1 MRLSTLTRDKMRFLQ
16 GILIGILLLSGLT
29 GKGDFHV
36 HGSYDLDK
44 DGHEETL
51 ILNAFAQSAV
61 WVEITK
67 SSPID
72 TLWSFTLPQG
82 QIFNDAEIVDIDSD
96 GYYDMVAVVDLFPST
111 KNQVWLYVFLGHA
124 DGFVADPLVLSSRS
138 LGFNI
143 VRPSNLSLVPG
154 GSPQLSVA
162 FGATIRQS
170 MVFDIDITDNNISL
184 LNVQMLIAPIISNG
198 YGLVYTGGFTSNGGQ
213 YIATLSPENN
223 QLKTAIFDV
232 EQNFK
237 LIQSSLIELGHVQH
251 LLGADI
257 QEFRSK
263 RSNKNGL
270 LVPFGSND
278 IFLLEV
284 NSGKTTLFNTS
295 LSGAGAFPIL
305 DKKAQSNIGDIL
317 IKRRDAEIY
326 TTEPVLSHTLPS
338 SRTER
343 KQLSPPMPP
352 LVDEVST
359 LKPIAMYNDQDLTSL
374 PDGINQFY
382 GAKNEQV
389 NNQVKYDS
397 LAPTLGDFLASVKKD
412 KIEESSDIKRVA
424 VPIMNKEMESVTW
437 ADEAGFTQL
446 NLGEYISK
454 ETENDSIISPIPEK
468 DKGLSTFT
476 KTVQEALI
484 PSIVD
489 IDTTL
494 DMQSDNEIDLYYVL
508 AMTPASD
515 TKDRYIFDGEAPFGV
530 AVNQVPPMGKA
541 THFQHGVSANLA
553 NLKRGEAY
561 DFAYS
566 LRDARLDSITTLTM
580 VHDMQT
586 NVVFMSISPTDDS
599 LSQSYQPEAFDPKLF
614 EFPNYFF
621 EGFPT
626 SLDMDFTDKL
636 IRFSFDGLE
645 DSTYQG
651 IYLSSTTPSIPSQS
665 LAVFM
670 DEGTLQAVRGEV
682 IVRANGSK
690 KVTTEFDLVGTVEPA
705 VMFSRLI
712 QELFPNEL
720 KIKLLQGASLEE
732 PLFGP
737 AGKLP
742 KITREPRLPD
752 AEPAQVNPEIPI
764 EPKQSNVPEEL
775 EISTKDQSITG
786 SKTSDTQ
793 EDEIGPA
800 VLEPGASPQDTLITP
815 TDSLKLESR
824 KESPISLKEET
835 PAQPGASPQDTLI
848 TPTDSLKLESQK
860 ESPISL
866 EEDTPA
872 QPEASQPDNE
882 SEKENTEIE
891 ENDGSDE

>member
-1 MRLSTLTRDKMRFLQ
+1 MRFLQ

-51 ILNAFAQSAV
+51 ILNARASSAI
-61 WVEITK
+61 WVEIAK
-67 SSPID
+67 SSVID
-72 TLWSFTLPQG
+72 TLWSFSLSQG
-82 QIFNDAEIVDIDSD
+82 QIFNDAEIVDINDD
-96 GYYDMVAVVDLFPST
+96 GFYDMVAVVDLFPSSE
-111 KNQVWLYVFLGHA
+111 NQAWLYVFPGNA
-124 DGFVADPLVLSSRS
+124 NGFAHDPLVSNSQS

-154 GSPQLSVA
+154 GYPQLSVA
-162 FGATIRQS
+162 FGATLRQS
-170 MVFDIDITDNNISL
+170 MVFDIDISDNDISL
-184 LNVQMLIAPIISNG
+184 MNVQMLIAPIISNG
-198 YGLVYTGGFTSNGGQ
+198 YGLVYTGGFTSNGRQ
-213 YIATLSPENN
+213 YIATLSPERN

-232 EQNFK
+232 VQNFK
-237 LIQSSLIELGHVQH
+237 LIQSSLIQLGHVQH

-278 IFLLEV
+278 VFLLEV
-284 NSGKTTLFNTS
+284 DSEETNLFNTS
-295 LSGAGAFPIL
+295 LSGKSVFPIL
-305 DKKAQSNIGDIL
+305 DKNGQPNIGDIL
-317 IKRRDAEIY
+317 SKRRDAEVY
-326 TTEPVLSHTLPS
+326 TSQPILSHNLPS
-338 SRTER
+338 SRTE
-343 KQLSPPMPP
+343 KDQLSPPPPP
-352 LVDEVST
+352 LIDEAAT

-374 PDGINQFY
+374 PDDQNEVYGTIND
-382 GAKNEQV
+382 KV
-389 NNQVKYDS
+389 DSQVKYDS
-397 LAPTLGDFLASVKKD
+397 LAPTLGDFLASVKTNKP
-412 KIEESSDIKRVA
+412 KGSSDIKRVA
-424 VPIMNKEMESVTW
+424 VPKMNKEMESVTW
-437 ADEAGFTQL
+437 ADEAGFTQV
-446 NLGEYISK
+446 NLGEYIPN
-454 ETENDSIISPIPEK
+454 ETENDSVQSPIPEK

-484 PSIVD
+484 PTIVD
-489 IDTTL
+489 VDTTL
-494 DMQSDNEIDLYYVL
+494 DMQSENEIDLYYVL

-553 NLKRGEAY
+553 NLKRGESY

-580 VHDMQT
+580 VHDIQT
-586 NVVFMSISPTDDS
+586 NVVFMSISPTQDS

-651 IYLSSTTPSIPSQS
+651 IYLSSTTPSTPSQS

-670 DEGTLQAVRGEV
+670 DDGILQAVRGEV

-712 QELFPNEL
+712 QELFPDEL

-742 KITREPRLPD
+742 KITREPRLPE
-752 AEPAQVNPEIPI
+752 AEPDQVNPEIPI

-775 EISTKDQSITG
+775 EISTEDQSITE
-786 SKTSDTQ
+786 SKTSETQ
-793 EDEIGPA
+793 EDEIAPA
-800 VLEPGASPQDTLITP
+800 VLEVEKLESDSLSTP

-824 KESPISLKEET
+824 KETPTPIEEET
-835 PAQPGASPQDTLI
+835 PAQP
-848 TPTDSLKLESQK
+848 
-860 ESPISL
+860 
-866 EEDTPA
+866 EE
-872 QPEASQPDNE
+872 SQPDNE
-882 SEKENTEIE
+882 SEKEKTNDVKTEE
-891 ENDGSDE
+891 DDGSDA

>member
-1 MRLSTLTRDKMRFLQ
+1 MRLSTFTRDKMRFLQ

-51 ILNAFAQSAV
+51 ILNAPASSAI
-61 WVEITK
+61 WVEIAK
-67 SSPID
+67 SSAID

-82 QIFNDAEIVDIDSD
+82 QIFNDAEIVDIDGD
-96 GYYDMVAVVDLFPST
+96 GYYDMVAVADLFPSI
-111 KNQVWLYVFLGHA
+111 KNKAWLYVFPGNA
-124 DGFVADPLVLSSRS
+124 DGFANDPLVLSTES

-162 FGATIRQS
+162 FGATLRQS
-170 MVFDIDITDNNISL
+170 MVFDIDISDNDISL
-184 LNVQMLIAPIISNG
+184 MNVQMLIAPIISNG
-198 YGLVYTGGFTSNGGQ
+198 YGLVYTGGFTSNGRQ
-213 YIATLSPENN
+213 YIATLSPERN

-232 EQNFK
+232 GQNFK
-237 LIQSSLIELGHVQH
+237 LIQSSLIQLGHVQH

-278 IFLLEV
+278 VFLLEV
-284 NSGKTTLFNTS
+284 DSEETKLFNTS
-295 LSGAGAFPIL
+295 LSGKSVFPIL
-305 DKKAQSNIGDIL
+305 DKNGQPNIGDIL
-317 IKRRDAEIY
+317 SKRRDAEVY
-326 TTEPVLSHTLPS
+326 TAQPILSHNLPS
-338 SRTER
+338 SRTE
-343 KQLSPPMPP
+343 KDQLSPPPPP
-352 LVDEVST
+352 LIDEAAT

-374 PDGINQFY
+374 PDDQNEVYGTIND
-382 GAKNEQV
+382 KV
-389 NNQVKYDS
+389 DNQVKYDS
-397 LAPTLGDFLASVKKD
+397 LAPTLGDFLASVKTD
-412 KIEESSDIKRVA
+412 KPKGSADIKRVA
-424 VPIMNKEMESVTW
+424 IPKMNKEMESVTW
-437 ADEAGFTQL
+437 ADEAGFTQV
-446 NLGEYISK
+446 NLGEYISN
-454 ETENDSIISPIPEK
+454 ETENDSVQSPIPEK

-484 PSIVD
+484 PTIVD
-489 IDTTL
+489 VDTTL
-494 DMQSDNEIDLYYVL
+494 DMQSENEIDLYYVL

-541 THFQHGVSANLA
+541 THFQHGISANLA
-553 NLKRGEAY
+553 NLKRGESY

-586 NVVFMSISPTDDS
+586 NVVFMSISPTQDS

-636 IRFSFDGLE
+636 IRFSFDGVE

-651 IYLSSTTPSIPSQS
+651 IYLSSTTPSTPSQS

-670 DEGTLQAVRGEV
+670 DDGTLQAVRGEV
-682 IVRANGSK
+682 TVRANGSK

-712 QELFPNEL
+712 QELFPDEL

-742 KITREPRLPD
+742 KITREPRLPE
-752 AEPAQVNPEIPI
+752 AEPDQVNPEIPI

-775 EISTKDQSITG
+775 EISTEDQSITE
-786 SKTSDTQ
+786 SKTSETQ

-800 VLEPGASPQDTLITP
+800 VLEVEKLQSDSLITP

-824 KESPISLKEET
+824 KETPTPIEEET
-835 PAQPGASPQDTLI
+835 PAQP
-848 TPTDSLKLESQK
+848 
-860 ESPISL
+860 
-866 EEDTPA
+866 EE
-872 QPEASQPDNE
+872 SQPDNE
-882 SEKENTEIE
+882 SEKEKTDDVKTEE
-891 ENDGSDE
+891 DDGSDA

>member
-1 MRLSTLTRDKMRFLQ
+1 M
-16 GILIGILLLSGLT
+16 
-29 GKGDFHV
+29 
-36 HGSYDLDK
+36 
-44 DGHEETL
+44 
-51 ILNAFAQSAV
+51 
-61 WVEITK
+61 
-67 SSPID
+67 
-72 TLWSFTLPQG
+72 
-82 QIFNDAEIVDIDSD
+82 
-96 GYYDMVAVVDLFPST
+96 
-111 KNQVWLYVFLGHA
+111 
-124 DGFVADPLVLSSRS
+124 
-138 LGFNI
+138 
-143 VRPSNLSLVPG
+143 
-154 GSPQLSVA
+154 
-162 FGATIRQS
+162 
-170 MVFDIDITDNNISL
+170 
-184 LNVQMLIAPIISNG
+184 
-198 YGLVYTGGFTSNGGQ
+198 
-213 YIATLSPENN
+213 
-223 QLKTAIFDV
+223 
-232 EQNFK
+232 
-237 LIQSSLIELGHVQH
+237 IQSSLIQLGHVQH

-278 IFLLEV
+278 VFLLEV
-284 NSGKTTLFNTS
+284 DSEETKLFNTS
-295 LSGAGAFPIL
+295 LSGKSAFPIL
-305 DKKAQSNIGDIL
+305 DKNGQPNIGDIL
-317 IKRRDAEIY
+317 SKRRDAEVY
-326 TTEPVLSHTLPS
+326 TAQPILSHNLPS
-338 SRTER
+338 SRIE
-343 KQLSPPMPP
+343 KEQLSPPPPP
-352 LVDEVST
+352 LIDEAAT
-359 LKPIAMYNDQDLTSL
+359 LKPVAMYNDQDLTSL
-374 PDGINQFY
+374 PDGQNEVYGTIND
-382 GAKNEQV
+382 KV
-389 NNQVKYDS
+389 DNQVKYDS

-412 KIEESSDIKRVA
+412 KPEGSSDIKRVA
-424 VPIMNKEMESVTW
+424 VPNMNKEMESVTW
-437 ADEAGFTQL
+437 ADEAGFTQV

-454 ETENDSIISPIPEK
+454 ETENDSVQSPIPEK

-484 PSIVD
+484 PTIVN

-494 DMQSDNEIDLYYVL
+494 DMQSENEIDLYYVL

-530 AVNQVPPMGKA
+530 SVNQVPPMGKA
-541 THFQHGVSANLA
+541 THFQHGISANLA
-553 NLKRGEAY
+553 NLKRGESY

-586 NVVFMSISPTDDS
+586 NVVFMSISPTQDS

-636 IRFSFDGLE
+636 IRFSFDGVE

-651 IYLSSTTPSIPSQS
+651 IYLSSTTPSTPSQS

-670 DEGTLQAVRGEV
+670 DDGTLQAVRGEV

-712 QELFPNEL
+712 QELFPDEL

-737 AGKLP
+737 VGKLP

-752 AEPAQVNPEIPI
+752 AEPDQMNPEIPV

-775 EISTKDQSITG
+775 EISTEDQSITE
-786 SKTSDTQ
+786 SKTSETQ

-800 VLEPGASPQDTLITP
+800 VLEVEKLKSDSLSTP
-815 TDSLKLESR
+815 TDSLKLESL
-824 KESPISLKEET
+824 KETPTPIEEET
-835 PAQPGASPQDTLI
+835 PAQP
-848 TPTDSLKLESQK
+848 
-860 ESPISL
+860 
-866 EEDTPA
+866 EE
-872 QPEASQPDNE
+872 SQPDNE
-882 SEKENTEIE
+882 SEKEKTDDVKTE
-891 ENDGSDE
+891 ENDGSDA

>member
-1 MRLSTLTRDKMRFLQ
+1 MRFLQ

-51 ILNAFAQSAV
+51 ILNARVSSAI
-61 WVEITK
+61 WVEIAK
-67 SSPID
+67 SSAID

-82 QIFNDAEIVDIDSD
+82 QIFNDAEIVDINGD
-96 GYYDMVAVVDLFPST
+96 GYYDMVAVVNLFPSI
-111 KNQVWLYVFLGHA
+111 KNQAWLYVFPGNV
-124 DGFVADPLVLSSRS
+124 DGFVQDPLVLSSES

-162 FGATIRQS
+162 FGATLRQS
-170 MVFDIDITDNNISL
+170 MVFDIDISDNDISL
-184 LNVQMLIAPIISNG
+184 MNIQMLIAPIISNG
-198 YGLVYTGGFTSNGGQ
+198 YGLVYTGGFTSNGRQ
-213 YIATLSPENN
+213 YIATLSPERN

-232 EQNFK
+232 VQNFK
-237 LIQSSLIELGHVQH
+237 LIQSSLIQLGHVQH

-278 IFLLEV
+278 VFLLEV
-284 NSGKTTLFNTS
+284 DSEETKLFNTS
-295 LSGAGAFPIL
+295 LSGKSVFPIL
-305 DKKAQSNIGDIL
+305 DKNGQPNIGDIL
-317 IKRRDAEIY
+317 SKRRDAEVY
-326 TTEPVLSHTLPS
+326 TAQPVLSHNLPS
-338 SRTER
+338 SRIE
-343 KQLSPPMPP
+343 KDQLPPPPPP
-352 LVDEVST
+352 LIDEAAT

-374 PDGINQFY
+374 PDDQSEVYGTIND
-382 GAKNEQV
+382 KV
-389 NNQVKYDS
+389 DNQVKYDS
-397 LAPTLGDFLASVKKD
+397 LAPTLGDFLASVKTD
-412 KIEESSDIKRVA
+412 KPKGSSDIKRVA
-424 VPIMNKEMESVTW
+424 VPKMNKEMESVTW
-437 ADEAGFTQL
+437 ADEAGFTQV

-454 ETENDSIISPIPEK
+454 ETENDSVQSPIPEK

-484 PSIVD
+484 PTIVNV
-489 IDTTL
+489 DTTL
-494 DMQSDNEIDLYYVL
+494 DMQSENEIDLYYVL

-553 NLKRGEAY
+553 NLKRGESY

-586 NVVFMSISPTDDS
+586 NVVFMSISPTQDS

-651 IYLSSTTPSIPSQS
+651 IYLSSTTPSTPSQS

-670 DEGTLQAVRGEV
+670 DDGILQAVRGEV

-712 QELFPNEL
+712 QELFPDEL

-742 KITREPRLPD
+742 KITREPRLPE
-752 AEPAQVNPEIPI
+752 AEPDQVNPEIPI

-775 EISTKDQSITG
+775 EISTEDQSITE
-786 SKTSDTQ
+786 SKTSETQ
-793 EDEIGPA
+793 EDEIAPA
-800 VLEPGASPQDTLITP
+800 VLEVEKLESDSLSTP

-824 KESPISLKEET
+824 KEAPTPIEEET
-835 PAQPGASPQDTLI
+835 PAQP
-848 TPTDSLKLESQK
+848 
-860 ESPISL
+860 
-866 EEDTPA
+866 EE
-872 QPEASQPDNE
+872 SQPDNE
-882 SEKENTEIE
+882 SEKEKTDDVKTEE
-891 ENDGSDE
+891 DDGSDA

>member
-1 MRLSTLTRDKMRFLQ
+1 
-16 GILIGILLLSGLT
+16 
-29 GKGDFHV
+29 
-36 HGSYDLDK
+36 
-44 DGHEETL
+44 
-51 ILNAFAQSAV
+51 
-61 WVEITK
+61 
-67 SSPID
+67 
-72 TLWSFTLPQG
+72 
-82 QIFNDAEIVDIDSD
+82 
-96 GYYDMVAVVDLFPST
+96 
-111 KNQVWLYVFLGHA
+111 
-124 DGFVADPLVLSSRS
+124 
-138 LGFNI
+138 
-143 VRPSNLSLVPG
+143 
-154 GSPQLSVA
+154 
-162 FGATIRQS
+162 
-170 MVFDIDITDNNISL
+170 MVFDIDISDNDISL
-184 LNVQMLIAPIISNG
+184 MNIKMLIAPIISNG
-198 YGLVYTGGFTSNGGQ
+198 YGLVYTGGFSSNGRQ
-213 YIATLSPENN
+213 YIATLSPEQN

-232 EQNFK
+232 GQNFK

-278 IFLLEV
+278 VFLLEV
-284 NSGKTTLFNTS
+284 DSEETKLFNTS
-295 LSGAGAFPIL
+295 LSGKSAFPIL
-305 DKKAQSNIGDIL
+305 EKKGQPNIVDIL
-317 IKRRDAEIY
+317 SKRRDAEVY
-326 TTEPVLSHTLPS
+326 TAQPILSHHLPS
-338 SRTER
+338 SRTE
-343 KQLSPPMPP
+343 KEQLPPPAPP
-352 LVDEVST
+352 LIDEVAT
-359 LKPIAMYNDQDLTSL
+359 LKSVAMYNDQDLTSL
-374 PDGINQFY
+374 PDDQ
-382 GAKNEQV
+382 NEV
-389 NNQVKYDS
+389 YVATNEKVDNQVKYDS

-412 KIEESSDIKRVA
+412 KPEGSSGIKRVA
-424 VPIMNKEMESVTW
+424 VPNMNKEMESVTW
-437 ADEAGFTQL
+437 ADEAGFTQV

-454 ETENDSIISPIPEK
+454 ETENDSVQSPIPEK

-476 KTVQEALI
+476 KTVHEALI
-484 PSIVD
+484 PTIVNV
-489 IDTTL
+489 DTIL
-494 DMQSDNEIDLYYVL
+494 DMQSENEIDLYYVL

-553 NLKRGEAY
+553 NLKRGESY

-580 VHDMQT
+580 VHDMHT
-586 NVVFMSISPTDDS
+586 NVVFMSISPTQDS

-636 IRFSFDGLE
+636 IRFSFDGVE

-651 IYLSSTTPSIPSQS
+651 IYLSSTTPSTPSQS

-670 DEGTLQAVRGEV
+670 DDGTLQAVRGEV

-712 QELFPNEL
+712 QELFPDEL

-737 AGKLP
+737 SGKLP
-742 KITREPRLPD
+742 KITREPRLPK
-752 AEPAQVNPEIPI
+752 AEPDQVNPEIPV

-775 EISTKDQSITG
+775 EISTEDQSITE
-786 SKTSDTQ
+786 SITSETQ

-800 VLEPGASPQDTLITP
+800 VLEVEKLESDSLSTP

-824 KESPISLKEET
+824 KETLTPVEE
-835 PAQPGASPQDTLI
+835 
-848 TPTDSLKLESQK
+848 
-860 ESPISL
+860 ESPV
-866 EEDTPA
+866 
-872 QPEASQPDNE
+872 QPEESQPDNE
-882 SEKENTEIE
+882 SEKEKIDDVKTEE
-891 ENDGSDE
+891 DDESDA

>member
-1 MRLSTLTRDKMRFLQ
+1 
-16 GILIGILLLSGLT
+16 
-29 GKGDFHV
+29 
-36 HGSYDLDK
+36 
-44 DGHEETL
+44 
-51 ILNAFAQSAV
+51 
-61 WVEITK
+61 
-67 SSPID
+67 
-72 TLWSFTLPQG
+72 
-82 QIFNDAEIVDIDSD
+82 
-96 GYYDMVAVVDLFPST
+96 
-111 KNQVWLYVFLGHA
+111 
-124 DGFVADPLVLSSRS
+124 
-138 LGFNI
+138 
-143 VRPSNLSLVPG
+143 
-154 GSPQLSVA
+154 VA
-162 FGATIRQS
+162 FGATLRQS
-170 MVFDIDITDNNISL
+170 MVFDIDISDNDISL
-184 LNVQMLIAPIISNG
+184 MNVQMLIAPIISNG

-213 YIATLSPENN
+213 YIATLSPERN

-232 EQNFK
+232 GQNYK
-237 LIQSSLIELGHVQH
+237 LIQSSLIQLGHVQH

-278 IFLLEV
+278 VFLLEV
-284 NSGKTTLFNTS
+284 DNEETKLFNTS
-295 LSGAGAFPIL
+295 FSGKSVFPIL
-305 DKKAQSNIGDIL
+305 DKNGQPNIGDIL
-317 IKRRDAEIY
+317 SKRQDVEVY
-326 TTEPVLSHTLPS
+326 TVQPILSHNLPS
-338 SRTER
+338 SRIE
-343 KQLSPPMPP
+343 KEQLSPPPPP
-352 LVDEVST
+352 LIDEAAT
-359 LKPIAMYNDQDLTSL
+359 LKPVAMYNDQDLTSL
-374 PDGINQFY
+374 PNGQNEVY
-382 GAKNEQV
+382 GAINEKV

-412 KIEESSDIKRVA
+412 KPEGSSDIKRVA
-424 VPIMNKEMESVTW
+424 IPIMNKEMESVTW
-437 ADEAGFTQL
+437 ADEAGFTQV

-454 ETENDSIISPIPEK
+454 ETENDSVQSPIPEK

-476 KTVQEALI
+476 KTVKDALI
-484 PSIVD
+484 PTIVD
-489 IDTTL
+489 VDTTL
-494 DMQSDNEIDLYYVL
+494 DMQSENEIDLYYVL
-508 AMTPASD
+508 AMTPASE

-553 NLKRGEAY
+553 NLKRGESY

-586 NVVFMSISPTDDS
+586 NVVFMSISPTQDS

-636 IRFSFDGLE
+636 IRFSFDGVE

-651 IYLSSTTPSIPSQS
+651 IYLSSTTPSSPSQS

-670 DEGTLQAVRGEV
+670 DDGILQAVRGEV
-682 IVRANGSK
+682 TVRANGSK

-712 QELFPNEL
+712 QELFPDEL

-742 KITREPRLPD
+742 KITREPRLPE
-752 AEPAQVNPEIPI
+752 AEPDQVNPEIPI

-775 EISTKDQSITG
+775 EISTEDQSITE
-786 SKTSDTQ
+786 SKTSETQ

-800 VLEPGASPQDTLITP
+800 VLEVEKLESDTLSTP

-824 KESPISLKEET
+824 KETPTPVEEET
-835 PAQPGASPQDTLI
+835 PAQP
-848 TPTDSLKLESQK
+848 
-860 ESPISL
+860 
-866 EEDTPA
+866 EE
-872 QPEASQPDNE
+872 SQPDNE
-882 SEKENTEIE
+882 SEKEKTEVE
-891 ENDGSDE
+891 ENDGSDA

>member
-1 MRLSTLTRDKMRFLQ
+1 
-16 GILIGILLLSGLT
+16 
-29 GKGDFHV
+29 
-36 HGSYDLDK
+36 
-44 DGHEETL
+44 
-51 ILNAFAQSAV
+51 
-61 WVEITK
+61 
-67 SSPID
+67 
-72 TLWSFTLPQG
+72 
-82 QIFNDAEIVDIDSD
+82 
-96 GYYDMVAVVDLFPST
+96 
-111 KNQVWLYVFLGHA
+111 
-124 DGFVADPLVLSSRS
+124 
-138 LGFNI
+138 
-143 VRPSNLSLVPG
+143 
-154 GSPQLSVA
+154 
-162 FGATIRQS
+162 
-170 MVFDIDITDNNISL
+170 MVFDIDISDNDISL
-184 LNVQMLIAPIISNG
+184 MNVQMLIAPIISNG
-198 YGLVYTGGFTSNGGQ
+198 YGLVYTGGFTSNGRQ
-213 YIATLSPENN
+213 YIATLSPERN

-232 EQNFK
+232 GQNFK
-237 LIQSSLIELGHVQH
+237 LIQSSLIQLGHVQH
-251 LLGADI
+251 ILGADI
-257 QEFRSK
+257 QGFRSK

-278 IFLLEV
+278 VFLLEV
-284 NSGKTTLFNTS
+284 DSEETKLFNTS
-295 LSGAGAFPIL
+295 LSGKSAFPIL
-305 DKKAQSNIGDIL
+305 DKNGQPNIGDIL
-317 IKRRDAEIY
+317 SKRRDAEVY
-326 TTEPVLSHTLPS
+326 TSQPILSHNLPS
-338 SRTER
+338 SRTE
-343 KQLSPPMPP
+343 KDQLSPPPPP
-352 LVDEVST
+352 LIDEAAT

-374 PDGINQFY
+374 PDDQNEVYGTIND
-382 GAKNEQV
+382 KV
-389 NNQVKYDS
+389 DNQVKYDS
-397 LAPTLGDFLASVKKD
+397 LAPTLGDFLASVKTNKP
-412 KIEESSDIKRVA
+412 KGSSDIKRVA
-424 VPIMNKEMESVTW
+424 VPKMNKEMESVTW
-437 ADEAGFTQL
+437 ADEAGFTQV

-454 ETENDSIISPIPEK
+454 ETENDSVQSPIPEK

-484 PSIVD
+484 PTIVNV
-489 IDTTL
+489 DTTL
-494 DMQSDNEIDLYYVL
+494 DMQSENEIDLYYVL

-553 NLKRGEAY
+553 NLKRGESY

-586 NVVFMSISPTDDS
+586 NVVFMSISPTQDS

-636 IRFSFDGLE
+636 IRFSFDGVE

-651 IYLSSTTPSIPSQS
+651 IYLSSTTPSTPSQS

-670 DEGTLQAVRGEV
+670 DDGTLQAVRGEV

-712 QELFPNEL
+712 QELFPDEL

-752 AEPAQVNPEIPI
+752 AEPDQVNPEIPV

-775 EISTKDQSITG
+775 EISTEDQSITE
-786 SKTSDTQ
+786 SKTSETQ

-800 VLEPGASPQDTLITP
+800 VLEVEKLESDSLSTP

-824 KESPISLKEET
+824 KETPTPIEEET
-835 PAQPGASPQDTLI
+835 PAQP
-848 TPTDSLKLESQK
+848 
-860 ESPISL
+860 
-866 EEDTPA
+866 EE
-872 QPEASQPDNE
+872 SQPDNE
-882 SEKENTEIE
+882 SEKEKTDDVKTEE
-891 ENDGSDE
+891 DDGSDA

>member
-1 MRLSTLTRDKMRFLQ
+1 MRLSTFTRDKMRFLQ

-51 ILNAFAQSAV
+51 ILNTRTSSV
-61 WVEITK
+61 IWVEIAK
-67 SSPID
+67 SAAID
-72 TLWSFTLPQG
+72 TLWSYSLPQG
-82 QIFNDAEIVDIDSD
+82 QVFNDAEIVDIDGD
-96 GYYDMVAVVDLFPST
+96 GYYEIVAVVDLFPSI
-111 KNQVWLYVFLGHA
+111 KNQAWLYVFPGNA
-124 DGFVADPLVLSSRS
+124 DGFEKGPLVLSSES

-154 GSPQLSVA
+154 GTPQLSVA
-162 FGATIRQS
+162 FGATLRQS
-170 MVFDIDITDNNISL
+170 MVFDIDISDNDISL
-184 LNVQMLIAPIISNG
+184 MNVQMLIAPIISNG
-198 YGLVYTGGFTSNGGQ
+198 YGLVYTGGFTSNGRQ
-213 YIATLSPENN
+213 YIAVLSPERN

-232 EQNFK
+232 DQNFR
-237 LIQSSLIELGHVQH
+237 LIQSSLIQLGHVQH

-257 QEFRSK
+257 QDFQSK

-278 IFLLEV
+278 VFLLEV
-284 NSGKTTLFNTS
+284 DSEETKLFNTS
-295 LSGAGAFPIL
+295 LSGKSAFPIL
-305 DKKAQSNIGDIL
+305 DKKGQPNIRNIL
-317 IKRRDAEIY
+317 SKRRVAEVY
-326 TTEPVLSHTLPS
+326 TAQPILSHTLPS
-338 SRTER
+338 SRIE
-343 KQLSPPMPP
+343 KEQLSPPPPP
-352 LVDEVST
+352 LIDEAAT

-374 PDGINQFY
+374 PDSQNEVYGVINE
-382 GAKNEQV
+382 KV
-389 NNQVKYDS
+389 DTQVKYDS
-397 LAPTLGDFLASVKKD
+397 LAPTLGDFLASVKKEEP
-412 KIEESSDIKRVA
+412 EESSDINRVA
-424 VPIMNKEMESVTW
+424 VPNMNKEMESVTW
-437 ADEAGFTQL
+437 ADEAGFTQV

-454 ETENDSIISPIPEK
+454 ETGTDSIQSPIPEK

-484 PSIVD
+484 STIVD
-489 IDTTL
+489 VDTTL
-494 DMQSDNEIDLYYVL
+494 DMQSENEIDLYYVL

-515 TKDRYIFDGEAPFGV
+515 TKDRYVFDGEAPFGV

-541 THFQHGVSANLA
+541 THFQHGISANLA
-553 NLKRGEAY
+553 NLKRGESY

-586 NVVFMSISPTDDS
+586 NVVFMSISPTQDS

-651 IYLSSTTPSIPSQS
+651 IYLSSTTPSNPSQS

-670 DEGTLQAVRGEV
+670 DDGILQAVRGEV
-682 IVRANGSK
+682 TVRANGSK

-712 QELFPNEL
+712 QELFPDEL

-752 AEPAQVNPEIPI
+752 AEPAQVNPEIPV

-775 EISTKDQSITG
+775 EISTKDQSITE
-786 SKTSDTQ
+786 SKTSETQ
-793 EDEIGPA
+793 EDEIRPV
-800 VLEPGASPQDTLITP
+800 VLKVEKLESDSLSTP

-824 KESPISLKEET
+824 KETLIPVKEET
-835 PAQPGASPQDTLI
+835 PAQP
-848 TPTDSLKLESQK
+848 
-860 ESPISL
+860 
-866 EEDTPA
+866 EE
-872 QPEASQPDNE
+872 SQPDNE
-882 SEKENTEIE
+882 SEKEKIE
-891 ENDGSDE
+891 VEKNDGSDA

>member
-1 MRLSTLTRDKMRFLQ
+1 M
-16 GILIGILLLSGLT
+16 
-29 GKGDFHV
+29 
-36 HGSYDLDK
+36 
-44 DGHEETL
+44 
-51 ILNAFAQSAV
+51 
-61 WVEITK
+61 
-67 SSPID
+67 
-72 TLWSFTLPQG
+72 
-82 QIFNDAEIVDIDSD
+82 
-96 GYYDMVAVVDLFPST
+96 
-111 KNQVWLYVFLGHA
+111 
-124 DGFVADPLVLSSRS
+124 
-138 LGFNI
+138 
-143 VRPSNLSLVPG
+143 
-154 GSPQLSVA
+154 
-162 FGATIRQS
+162 
-170 MVFDIDITDNNISL
+170 
-184 LNVQMLIAPIISNG
+184 
-198 YGLVYTGGFTSNGGQ
+198 
-213 YIATLSPENN
+213 
-223 QLKTAIFDV
+223 
-232 EQNFK
+232 
-237 LIQSSLIELGHVQH
+237 GHVQH

-278 IFLLEV
+278 VFLLEV
-284 NSGKTTLFNTS
+284 DSEETKLFNTS
-295 LSGAGAFPIL
+295 LSGKSAFPIL
-305 DKKAQSNIGDIL
+305 DKNGQPNIGDIL
-317 IKRRDAEIY
+317 SKRRDAEVY
-326 TTEPVLSHTLPS
+326 TAQPILSHNLPS
-338 SRTER
+338 SRIE
-343 KQLSPPMPP
+343 KEQLSPPPPP
-352 LVDEVST
+352 LIDEAAT
-359 LKPIAMYNDQDLTSL
+359 LKPVAMYNDQDLTSL
-374 PDGINQFY
+374 PDGQNEVYGTIND
-382 GAKNEQV
+382 KV
-389 NNQVKYDS
+389 DNQVKYDS

-412 KIEESSDIKRVA
+412 KPEGSSDIKRVA
-424 VPIMNKEMESVTW
+424 VPNMNKEMESVTW
-437 ADEAGFTQL
+437 ADEAGFTQV

-454 ETENDSIISPIPEK
+454 ETENDSVQSPIPEK

-484 PSIVD
+484 PTIVN

-494 DMQSDNEIDLYYVL
+494 DMQSENEIDLYYVL

-530 AVNQVPPMGKA
+530 SVNQVPPMGKA
-541 THFQHGVSANLA
+541 THFQHGISANLA
-553 NLKRGEAY
+553 NLKRGESY

-586 NVVFMSISPTDDS
+586 NVVFMSISPTQDS

-636 IRFSFDGLE
+636 IRFSFDGVE

-651 IYLSSTTPSIPSQS
+651 IYLSSTTPSTPSQS

-670 DEGTLQAVRGEV
+670 DDGTLQAVRGEV

-712 QELFPNEL
+712 QELFPDEL

-752 AEPAQVNPEIPI
+752 AEPDQMNPEIPV

-775 EISTKDQSITG
+775 EISTEDQSITE
-786 SKTSDTQ
+786 SKTSETQ

-800 VLEPGASPQDTLITP
+800 VLEVEKLKSDSLSTP
-815 TDSLKLESR
+815 TDSLKLESL
-824 KESPISLKEET
+824 KETPTPIEEET
-835 PAQPGASPQDTLI
+835 PAQP
-848 TPTDSLKLESQK
+848 
-860 ESPISL
+860 
-866 EEDTPA
+866 EE
-872 QPEASQPDNE
+872 SQPDNE
-882 SEKENTEIE
+882 SEKEKTDDVKTE
-891 ENDGSDE
+891 ENDGSDA

>member
-1 MRLSTLTRDKMRFLQ
+1 MRFLQ

-51 ILNAFAQSAV
+51 ILNARASSAI
-61 WVEITK
+61 WVEIAK
-67 SSPID
+67 SSAID

-82 QIFNDAEIVDIDSD
+82 QIFNDAEIVDIDGD
-96 GYYDMVAVVDLFPST
+96 GYYDMVAVVDLFPSI
-111 KNQVWLYVFLGHA
+111 KNQAWLYVFHGNA
-124 DGFVADPLVLSSRS
+124 DGFAHDPLVLSTES

-162 FGATIRQS
+162 FGATLRQS
-170 MVFDIDITDNNISL
+170 MVFDIDISDNDISL
-184 LNVQMLIAPIISNG
+184 MNVQMLIAPIISNG
-198 YGLVYTGGFTSNGGQ
+198 YGLVYTGGFTSNGRQ
-213 YIATLSPENN
+213 YIATLSPERN

-232 EQNFK
+232 GQNFK
-237 LIQSSLIELGHVQH
+237 LIQSSLIQLGNVQH

-278 IFLLEV
+278 VFLLEV
-284 NSGKTTLFNTS
+284 DSEETKLYNTS
-295 LSGAGAFPIL
+295 LSGKSAFPIL
-305 DKKAQSNIGDIL
+305 DKNGQPNIGDIL
-317 IKRRDAEIY
+317 SKRRDAEVY
-326 TTEPVLSHTLPS
+326 TAQQILSHNLPS
-338 SRTER
+338 SRIE
-343 KQLSPPMPP
+343 KEQLSPPPPP
-352 LVDEVST
+352 LIDEAAT
-359 LKPIAMYNDQDLTSL
+359 LKPVAMYNDQDLTSL
-374 PDGINQFY
+374 PDGQNEVYGTIND
-382 GAKNEQV
+382 KV
-389 NNQVKYDS
+389 DNQVKYDS

-412 KIEESSDIKRVA
+412 KPEGSSDIKRVA
-424 VPIMNKEMESVTW
+424 VPNMNKEMESVTW
-437 ADEAGFTQL
+437 ADEAGFTQV
-446 NLGEYISK
+446 NLGEYISN
-454 ETENDSIISPIPEK
+454 ETENDSVQSPIPEK

-484 PSIVD
+484 PTIVD
-489 IDTTL
+489 VDTTL
-494 DMQSDNEIDLYYVL
+494 DMQSENEIDLYYVL

-541 THFQHGVSANLA
+541 THFQHGISANLA
-553 NLKRGEAY
+553 NLKRGESY

-586 NVVFMSISPTDDS
+586 NVVFMSISPTQDS

-636 IRFSFDGLE
+636 IRFSFDGVE

-651 IYLSSTTPSIPSQS
+651 IYLSSTTPSTPSQS

-670 DEGTLQAVRGEV
+670 DDGTLQAVRGEV
-682 IVRANGSK
+682 TVRANGSK

-712 QELFPNEL
+712 QELFPDEL

-752 AEPAQVNPEIPI
+752 AEPDQMNPEIPV

-775 EISTKDQSITG
+775 EISTEDQSITE
-786 SKTSDTQ
+786 SKTSETQ

-800 VLEPGASPQDTLITP
+800 VLEVEKLESDSLSTP

-824 KESPISLKEET
+824 KETPTPIEEET
-835 PAQPGASPQDTLI
+835 PAQP
-848 TPTDSLKLESQK
+848 
-860 ESPISL
+860 
-866 EEDTPA
+866 EE
-872 QPEASQPDNE
+872 SQPDNE
-882 SEKENTEIE
+882 SEKEKTDDVKTE
-891 ENDGSDE
+891 ENDGSDA

>member
-1 MRLSTLTRDKMRFLQ
+1 MRFLQ
-16 GILIGILLLSGLT
+16 GIFIWILLLSGLT

-51 ILNAFAQSAV
+51 ILNARASSAI
-61 WVEITK
+61 WVEIAK
-67 SSPID
+67 SSAID

-82 QIFNDAEIVDIDSD
+82 QIFNDAEIVDINDD
-96 GYYDMVAVVDLFPST
+96 GFFDMVAVVDLFPSIE
-111 KNQVWLYVFLGHA
+111 NQVWLYVFPGNA
-124 DGFVADPLVLSSRS
+124 DGFSHNPLVSNSQS

-154 GSPQLSVA
+154 GYPQLSVA
-162 FGATIRQS
+162 FGATLRQS
-170 MVFDIDITDNNISL
+170 MVFDIDISDNDISL
-184 LNVQMLIAPIISNG
+184 MNVQMLVAPIISNG
-198 YGLVYTGGFTSNGGQ
+198 YGLVYTGGFSSNGKQ
-213 YIATLSPENN
+213 YIATLSPERN

-232 EQNFK
+232 VQNFK
-237 LIQSSLIELGHVQH
+237 LIQSSLIQLGDAKH

-278 IFLLEV
+278 VFLLEV
-284 NSGKTTLFNTS
+284 DSEETALFNTS
-295 LSGAGAFPIL
+295 LSGKSAFPFL
-305 DKKAQSNIGDIL
+305 DKNSQANIGDIL
-317 IKRRDAEIY
+317 IKRRDAEVY
-326 TTEPVLSHTLPS
+326 TAQPILSHDLPS
-338 SRTER
+338 SRIE
-343 KQLSPPMPP
+343 KGQLSPPPPP
-352 LVDEVST
+352 LIDETAT
-359 LKPIAMYNDQDLTSL
+359 LKPIAMYNDQDLTNL
-374 PDGINQFY
+374 PDGQNEIY
-382 GAKNEQV
+382 GAINEKMD
-389 NNQVKYDS
+389 NQVKYDS
-397 LAPTLGDFLASVKKD
+397 LAPTLGDFLASVKTD
-412 KIEESSDIKRVA
+412 KPKGLSDIKRVT
-424 VPIMNKEMESVTW
+424 VPSMNKEMESVTW
-437 ADEAGFTQL
+437 ADEAGFTQV

-454 ETENDSIISPIPEK
+454 EPDTDSVQSPIPEK

-484 PSIVD
+484 STIVD
-489 IDTTL
+489 VDTTL
-494 DMQSDNEIDLYYVL
+494 DMQSENEIDLYYVL

-553 NLKRGEAY
+553 NLKRGESY

-586 NVVFMSISPTDDS
+586 NVVFMSISPTEDS

-651 IYLSSTTPSIPSQS
+651 IYLSSTTPSAPSQS

-670 DEGTLQAVRGEV
+670 DDGTLQAVRGEV

-712 QELFPNEL
+712 QELFPDEL

-775 EISTKDQSITG
+775 EISTKDQSITE
-786 SKTSDTQ
+786 SKTSETQ

-800 VLEPGASPQDTLITP
+800 VLEVEKLEPDTLSTP

-824 KESPISLKEET
+824 KETLIPVEEET
-835 PAQPGASPQDTLI
+835 H
-848 TPTDSLKLESQK
+848 
-860 ESPISL
+860 
-866 EEDTPA
+866 A
-872 QPEASQPDNE
+872 QPEESQPDNE
-882 SEKENTEIE
+882 SEKEKKEIE
-891 ENDGSDE
+891 ENDGSDA

>member
-1 MRLSTLTRDKMRFLQ
+1 MRLSTFTRDKMRFLQ

-51 ILNAFAQSAV
+51 ILNTRTSSAV
-61 WVEITK
+61 WVEIAK
-67 SSPID
+67 SSAID
-72 TLWSFTLPQG
+72 TLWSFSLPQE
-82 QIFNDAEIVDIDSD
+82 QIFNDAEIVDIDGD
-96 GYYDMVAVVDLFPST
+96 GYYEIVAVVDLFPSI
-111 KNQVWLYVFLGHA
+111 KNQAWLYVFPGNV
-124 DGFVADPLVLSSRS
+124 DGFANDPLVLSSES

-162 FGATIRQS
+162 FGATLRQS
-170 MVFDIDITDNNISL
+170 MVFDIDISDNDISL
-184 LNVQMLIAPIISNG
+184 MNVQMLIAPIISNG
-198 YGLVYTGGFTSNGGQ
+198 YGLVYTGGFTSNGRQ
-213 YIATLSPENN
+213 YIAVLSPERN

-232 EQNFK
+232 GQNFR
-237 LIQSSLIELGHVQH
+237 LIQSSLIQLGHVQH

-257 QEFRSK
+257 QDFQSK

-278 IFLLEV
+278 VFLLEV
-284 NSGKTTLFNTS
+284 DSEETKLFNTS
-295 LSGAGAFPIL
+295 LSGKSAFPIL
-305 DKKAQSNIGDIL
+305 DKKGQPNIRDIL
-317 IKRRDAEIY
+317 SKRLVAEVY
-326 TTEPVLSHTLPS
+326 TAQPILSHNFPS
-338 SRTER
+338 SRIE
-343 KQLSPPMPP
+343 KEQLSPPPPP
-352 LVDEVST
+352 LIDEAAT
-359 LKPIAMYNDQDLTSL
+359 LKPIAIYNDQDLTSL
-374 PDGINQFY
+374 PDGQNEVYGVINE
-382 GAKNEQV
+382 KV
-389 NNQVKYDS
+389 DTQVKYDS
-397 LAPTLGDFLASVKKD
+397 LAPTLGDFLASVKKEEP
-412 KIEESSDIKRVA
+412 EESSDINRVA
-424 VPIMNKEMESVTW
+424 VPNMNKEMESVTW
-437 ADEAGFTQL
+437 ADEAGFTQV

-454 ETENDSIISPIPEK
+454 ETENDSVQSSIPEK

-484 PSIVD
+484 STIVD
-489 IDTTL
+489 VDTTL
-494 DMQSDNEIDLYYVL
+494 DMQSENEIDLYYVL

-515 TKDRYIFDGEAPFGV
+515 TKDRYVFDGEAPFGV

-553 NLKRGEAY
+553 NLKRGESY

-586 NVVFMSISPTDDS
+586 NVVFMSISPTQDS

-651 IYLSSTTPSIPSQS
+651 IYLSSTTPSTPSQS

-670 DEGTLQAVRGEV
+670 DDGILQAVKGEV
-682 IVRANGSK
+682 RVRANGSK

-712 QELFPNEL
+712 QELFPDEL

-775 EISTKDQSITG
+775 EISTEDQSITE
-786 SKTSDTQ
+786 SKTSETQ

-800 VLEPGASPQDTLITP
+800 VLEVEKLESDSLSTP

-824 KESPISLKEET
+824 KETLIPVEEET
-835 PAQPGASPQDTLI
+835 PAQPE
-848 TPTDSLKLESQK
+848 ESQ
-860 ESPISL
+860 
-866 EEDTPA
+866 
-872 QPEASQPDNE
+872 PENE
-882 SEKENTEIE
+882 SEKEKKEIE
-891 ENDGSDE
+891 KNDGNDA

>member
-1 MRLSTLTRDKMRFLQ
+1 
-16 GILIGILLLSGLT
+16 
-29 GKGDFHV
+29 
-36 HGSYDLDK
+36 
-44 DGHEETL
+44 
-51 ILNAFAQSAV
+51 
-61 WVEITK
+61 
-67 SSPID
+67 
-72 TLWSFTLPQG
+72 
-82 QIFNDAEIVDIDSD
+82 
-96 GYYDMVAVVDLFPST
+96 
-111 KNQVWLYVFLGHA
+111 
-124 DGFVADPLVLSSRS
+124 
-138 LGFNI
+138 
-143 VRPSNLSLVPG
+143 
-154 GSPQLSVA
+154 
-162 FGATIRQS
+162 
-170 MVFDIDITDNNISL
+170 MVFDIDISDNDISL
-184 LNVQMLIAPIISNG
+184 MNIKMLIAPIISNG
-198 YGLVYTGGFTSNGGQ
+198 YGLVYTGGFSSNGRQ
-213 YIATLSPENN
+213 YIATLSPERN

-232 EQNFK
+232 GQNFK

-278 IFLLEV
+278 VFLLEV
-284 NSGKTTLFNTS
+284 DSEETKLFNTS
-295 LSGAGAFPIL
+295 LSGKNAFPIL
-305 DKKAQSNIGDIL
+305 EKKGQPNIVDIL
-317 IKRRDAEIY
+317 TKRRDAEVY
-326 TTEPVLSHTLPS
+326 TAQPILSHNLPS
-338 SRTER
+338 SRTE
-343 KQLSPPMPP
+343 KEQLSPPPPP
-352 LVDEVST
+352 LIDEAAT
-359 LKPIAMYNDQDLTSL
+359 LKSVAMYNDQDLTSL
-374 PDGINQFY
+374 PDDQNEVY
-382 GAKNEQV
+382 GATNDKV
-389 NNQVKYDS
+389 DNQVKYDS

-412 KIEESSDIKRVA
+412 KPEGSSGIKRVA
-424 VPIMNKEMESVTW
+424 VPNMNKEMESVTW

-454 ETENDSIISPIPEK
+454 ETENDSVQSPIPEK

-484 PSIVD
+484 PTIVNV
-489 IDTTL
+489 DTTL
-494 DMQSDNEIDLYYVL
+494 DMQSENEIDLYYVL

-553 NLKRGEAY
+553 NLKRGESY
-561 DFAYS
+561 DFAYT

-586 NVVFMSISPTDDS
+586 NVVFMSISPTQDS

-636 IRFSFDGLE
+636 IRFSFDGVE

-651 IYLSSTTPSIPSQS
+651 IYLSSTTPSTPSQS

-670 DEGTLQAVRGEV
+670 DDGTLQAVRGEV

-712 QELFPNEL
+712 QEFFPDEL

-737 AGKLP
+737 SGKLP
-742 KITREPRLPD
+742 KITREPRLPE
-752 AEPAQVNPEIPI
+752 AEPDQVNPEIPI

-775 EISTKDQSITG
+775 EISTEDQSITE
-786 SKTSDTQ
+786 SKTSETQ

-800 VLEPGASPQDTLITP
+800 VLEVEKLESDSLSTP

-824 KESPISLKEET
+824 KETLTPVEEE
-835 PAQPGASPQDTLI
+835 P
-848 TPTDSLKLESQK
+848 
-860 ESPISL
+860 
-866 EEDTPA
+866 PA
-872 QPEASQPDNE
+872 QPEESQPDNE
-882 SEKENTEIE
+882 SEKEKTENVKTE
-891 ENDGSDE
+891 EEDGSDA

>member
-1 MRLSTLTRDKMRFLQ
+1 MRLSTFTRDKMRFLQ

-51 ILNAFAQSAV
+51 ILNARASSAI
-61 WVEITK
+61 WVEIAK
-67 SSPID
+67 SSAID

-82 QIFNDAEIVDIDSD
+82 QIFNDAEIVDIDGD
-96 GYYDMVAVVDLFPST
+96 GYYDMVAVVDLFPSI
-111 KNQVWLYVFLGHA
+111 KNQAWLYVFPGNA
-124 DGFVADPLVLSSRS
+124 DGFAHDPLVLSTES

-162 FGATIRQS
+162 FGATLRQS
-170 MVFDIDITDNNISL
+170 MVFDIDISDNDISL
-184 LNVQMLIAPIISNG
+184 MNVQMLIAPIISNG
-198 YGLVYTGGFTSNGGQ
+198 YGLVYTGGFTSNGRQ
-213 YIATLSPENN
+213 YIATLSPERN

-232 EQNFK
+232 GQNFK
-237 LIQSSLIELGHVQH
+237 LIQSSLIQLGHVQH

-278 IFLLEV
+278 VFLLEV
-284 NSGKTTLFNTS
+284 DSEETKLFNTS
-295 LSGAGAFPIL
+295 LSGKSAFPIL
-305 DKKAQSNIGDIL
+305 DKNDQPNIGDIL
-317 IKRRDAEIY
+317 SKRRDAEVY
-326 TTEPVLSHTLPS
+326 TAQPILSHNLPS
-338 SRTER
+338 SRLE
-343 KQLSPPMPP
+343 KEQLSPPPPP
-352 LVDEVST
+352 LIDEAAT
-359 LKPIAMYNDQDLTSL
+359 LKPVAMYNDQDLTTL
-374 PDGINQFY
+374 PDSQNEFY
-382 GAKNEQV
+382 GTINDKV
-389 NNQVKYDS
+389 DNQVKYDS

-412 KIEESSDIKRVA
+412 KPEGSSDIKRVA
-424 VPIMNKEMESVTW
+424 VPNMNKEMESVTW
-437 ADEAGFTQL
+437 ADEAGFTQV

-454 ETENDSIISPIPEK
+454 ETENDSVQSPIPEK

-484 PSIVD
+484 PTIVN

-494 DMQSDNEIDLYYVL
+494 DMQSENEIDLYYVL

-541 THFQHGVSANLA
+541 THFQHGISANLA
-553 NLKRGEAY
+553 NLKRGESF

-586 NVVFMSISPTDDS
+586 NVVFMSISPTQDS

-636 IRFSFDGLE
+636 IRFSFDGVE

-651 IYLSSTTPSIPSQS
+651 IYLSSTTPSTPSQS

-670 DEGTLQAVRGEV
+670 DDGTLQAVRGEV

-712 QELFPNEL
+712 QEFFPDEL

-737 AGKLP
+737 VGKLP

-752 AEPAQVNPEIPI
+752 AEPDQMNPEIPV

-775 EISTKDQSITG
+775 EISTEDQSITE
-786 SKTSDTQ
+786 SKTSETQ

-800 VLEPGASPQDTLITP
+800 VLEVEKLESDSLSTP
-815 TDSLKLESR
+815 TDSLKLESL
-824 KESPISLKEET
+824 KETPTPIEEET
-835 PAQPGASPQDTLI
+835 PAQP
-848 TPTDSLKLESQK
+848 
-860 ESPISL
+860 
-866 EEDTPA
+866 EE
-872 QPEASQPDNE
+872 SQPDNE
-882 SEKENTEIE
+882 SEKEKTDDVKTE
-891 ENDGSDE
+891 ENDGSDA

>member
-1 MRLSTLTRDKMRFLQ
+1 
-16 GILIGILLLSGLT
+16 
-29 GKGDFHV
+29 
-36 HGSYDLDK
+36 
-44 DGHEETL
+44 
-51 ILNAFAQSAV
+51 
-61 WVEITK
+61 
-67 SSPID
+67 
-72 TLWSFTLPQG
+72 
-82 QIFNDAEIVDIDSD
+82 
-96 GYYDMVAVVDLFPST
+96 
-111 KNQVWLYVFLGHA
+111 
-124 DGFVADPLVLSSRS
+124 
-138 LGFNI
+138 
-143 VRPSNLSLVPG
+143 
-154 GSPQLSVA
+154 
-162 FGATIRQS
+162 
-170 MVFDIDITDNNISL
+170 MVFDIDISDNDISL
-184 LNVQMLIAPIISNG
+184 MNIKMLIAPIISNG
-198 YGLVYTGGFTSNGGQ
+198 YGLVYTGGFSSNGRQ
-213 YIATLSPENN
+213 YIATLSPEQN

-232 EQNFK
+232 GQNFK

-278 IFLLEV
+278 VFLLEV
-284 NSGKTTLFNTS
+284 DSEETKLFNTS
-295 LSGAGAFPIL
+295 LSGKSAFPIL
-305 DKKAQSNIGDIL
+305 EKKGQPNIVDIL
-317 IKRRDAEIY
+317 SKRRDAEVY
-326 TTEPVLSHTLPS
+326 TAQPILSHNLPS
-338 SRTER
+338 SRTE
-343 KQLSPPMPP
+343 KEQLSPPPPP
-352 LVDEVST
+352 LIDEAAT
-359 LKPIAMYNDQDLTSL
+359 LKSVAMYNDQDLTSL
-374 PDGINQFY
+374 PDDQNEVY
-382 GAKNEQV
+382 GATNEKV
-389 NNQVKYDS
+389 DNQVKYDS

-412 KIEESSDIKRVA
+412 KPEGSSGIKRVA
-424 VPIMNKEMESVTW
+424 VPNMNKEMESVTW

-454 ETENDSIISPIPEK
+454 ETENDSVQSPIPEK

-476 KTVQEALI
+476 KTVHEALI
-484 PSIVD
+484 PTIVNV
-489 IDTTL
+489 DTTL
-494 DMQSDNEIDLYYVL
+494 DMQSENEIDLYYVL

-553 NLKRGEAY
+553 NLKRGESY
-561 DFAYS
+561 DFAYT

-586 NVVFMSISPTDDS
+586 NVVFMSISPTQDS

-636 IRFSFDGLE
+636 IRFSFDGVE

-651 IYLSSTTPSIPSQS
+651 IYLSSTTPSTPSQS

-670 DEGTLQAVRGEV
+670 DDGTLQAVRGEV

-712 QELFPNEL
+712 QEFFPDEL

-737 AGKLP
+737 SGKLP
-742 KITREPRLPD
+742 KITREPRLPE
-752 AEPAQVNPEIPI
+752 AEPDQVNPEIPI

-775 EISTKDQSITG
+775 EISTEDQSITE
-786 SKTSDTQ
+786 SKTSETQ

-800 VLEPGASPQDTLITP
+800 VLEVEKLESDSLSTP

-824 KESPISLKEET
+824 KETLTPVEEE
-835 PAQPGASPQDTLI
+835 P
-848 TPTDSLKLESQK
+848 
-860 ESPISL
+860 
-866 EEDTPA
+866 PA
-872 QPEASQPDNE
+872 QPEESQPDNE
-882 SEKENTEIE
+882 SEKEKTDNVKTE
-891 ENDGSDE
+891 ENDGSGA

>member
-1 MRLSTLTRDKMRFLQ
+1 MRLSTFTRDKMRFLQ

-51 ILNAFAQSAV
+51 ILNARASSAI
-61 WVEITK
+61 WVEIAK
-67 SSPID
+67 SSAID

-82 QIFNDAEIVDIDSD
+82 QIFNDAEIVDIDGD
-96 GYYDMVAVVDLFPST
+96 GYYDMVAVVDLFPAI
-111 KNQVWLYVFLGHA
+111 KNQAWLYVFPGNA
-124 DGFVADPLVLSSRS
+124 DGFAHDPLVLSTES

-162 FGATIRQS
+162 FGATLRQS
-170 MVFDIDITDNNISL
+170 MVFDIDISDNDISL
-184 LNVQMLIAPIISNG
+184 MNVQMLIAPIISNG
-198 YGLVYTGGFTSNGGQ
+198 YGLVYTGGFTSNGRQ
-213 YIATLSPENN
+213 YIATLSPERN

-232 EQNFK
+232 GQNFK
-237 LIQSSLIELGHVQH
+237 LIQSSLIQLGHVQH

-263 RSNKNGL
+263 SSNKNGL

-278 IFLLEV
+278 VFLLEV
-284 NSGKTTLFNTS
+284 DSEETKLFNTS
-295 LSGAGAFPIL
+295 LSGKSAFPIL
-305 DKKAQSNIGDIL
+305 DKNGQPNIGDIL
-317 IKRRDAEIY
+317 SKRRDAEVY
-326 TTEPVLSHTLPS
+326 TAQPILSHNLPS
-338 SRTER
+338 SRLE
-343 KQLSPPMPP
+343 KEQLSPPPPP
-352 LVDEVST
+352 LIDEAAT
-359 LKPIAMYNDQDLTSL
+359 LKPVAMYNDQDLTTL
-374 PDGINQFY
+374 PDGQNEVYGVIND
-382 GAKNEQV
+382 KV
-389 NNQVKYDS
+389 DNQVKYDS

-412 KIEESSDIKRVA
+412 KPEGSSDIKRVA
-424 VPIMNKEMESVTW
+424 VPNMNKEMESVTW
-437 ADEAGFTQL
+437 ADEAGFTQV

-454 ETENDSIISPIPEK
+454 ETENDSVQSPIPEK

-484 PSIVD
+484 PTIVNT
-489 IDTTL
+489 DTTL
-494 DMQSDNEIDLYYVL
+494 DMQSENEIDLYYVL

-541 THFQHGVSANLA
+541 THFQHGISANLA
-553 NLKRGEAY
+553 NLKRGESF

-586 NVVFMSISPTDDS
+586 NVVFMSISPTQDS

-636 IRFSFDGLE
+636 IRFSFDGVE

-651 IYLSSTTPSIPSQS
+651 IYLSSTTPSTPSQS

-670 DEGTLQAVRGEV
+670 DDGTLQAVRGEV

-712 QELFPNEL
+712 QELFPDEL

-752 AEPAQVNPEIPI
+752 AEPDQMNPEIPV

-775 EISTKDQSITG
+775 EISTEDQSITE
-786 SKTSDTQ
+786 SKTSETQ

-800 VLEPGASPQDTLITP
+800 VLEVEKLESDSLSTP
-815 TDSLKLESR
+815 TDSLKLESL
-824 KESPISLKEET
+824 KETPTPIEEET
-835 PAQPGASPQDTLI
+835 PAQP
-848 TPTDSLKLESQK
+848 
-860 ESPISL
+860 
-866 EEDTPA
+866 EE
-872 QPEASQPDNE
+872 SQPDNE
-882 SEKENTEIE
+882 SEKEKTGDVKTE
-891 ENDGSDE
+891 ENDGSDA